1 MYYNMT
7 HTLFIKCSLV
17 VFLATGVY
25 GNISYSSSNKDK
37 SPSYDYQADA
47 TTDSTIKTSSLDERD
62 GSGMQASNDSLPA
75 ENEYDGKK
83 MAPIANDD
91 KIEIGGK
98 DVRHDPA
105 RSNVEDPL
113 KKNQKLVFD
122 DWQLKKA
129 VEHIAGKYWYVKF
142 IQEVD

>member
-1 MYYNMT
+1 MT

-17 VFLATGVY
+17 VLLATGVY

-47 TTDSTIKTSSLDERD
+47 TTDSSIKTSSLDERD
-62 GSGMQASNDSLPA
+62 GSGMQDSNDSLPA

-83 MAPIANDD
+83 MSPITNDD
-91 KIEIGGK
+91 KTEIEGK
-98 DVRHDPA
+98 DVRHGPV
-105 RSNVEDPL
+105 RSNVEEPL
-113 KKNQKLVFD
+113 KKNQKLDFD

-129 VEHIAGKYWYVKF
+129 IEHIAGKYWYVKF
-142 IQEVD
+142 IQGIN